1 MIPCPKLPLRWL
13 AVCAALSLCRLTPG
27 QELMEL
33 RLNDGRVLVG
43 VVRSQ
48 GPDYVVETREALVN
62 VARRDV
68 QSVRDRSA
76 LQAALKAKT
85 KKSGDSAFARFQLAK
100 IARQYGLEPEMWRL
114 LDSAIAALPPPD
126 RETGD
131 SLRRRLRDFLAELAP
146 ELLPVT
152 ARRAPTA
159 KRVQALLRLCH
170 ATTKPGKRAAI
181 EELLVREPNADQV
194 LREHARRHGSF
205 RQRIAAVAALQRRET
220 AGNTR
225 FVLRTTVLDR
235 SEKVRAAAAE
245 IGRVGVTAE
254 DVAYMASGL
263 GHTSAK
269 VRVRTASAL
278 GALGHQA
285 AIDFLVQA
293 GPHAAAGLRRA
304 PNDAGASR
312 GHIAF
317 LNQQAYVRDF
327 NVEVAAA
334 AFIAD
339 PQIDVLQSGTVL
351 DVTVV
356 GVTEVRKIVY
366 AYRSAL
372 KALAGRDPG
381 PDPRAWATWRE
392 RLPPKT
398 KPARTRAR

>member
-1 MIPCPKLPLRWL
+1 MIQCLELPLRWL
-13 AVCAALSLCRLTPG
+13 AVCAALSLG
-27 QELMEL
+27 ASASSQELMEL

-48 GPDYVVETREALVN
+48 GPDYVVETRDALVR
-62 VARRDV
+62 VARQDV
-68 QSVRDRSA
+68 QRQRDRRA
-76 LQAALKAKT
+76 LQAALKAKVQGSDDT
-85 KKSGDSAFARFQLAK
+85 VFARLQLAK

-114 LDSAIAALPPPD
+114 LDKAIAALPAAE
-126 RETGD
+126 RATGD
-131 SLRRRLRDFLAELAP
+131 SLRRRLRDFLAELTP
-146 ELLPVT
+146 DLLPASV
-152 ARRAPTA
+152 RRAPTA

-170 ATTKPGKRAAI
+170 ATTKPGKQAAI
-181 EELLVREPNADQV
+181 EELLVREPNADQA

-220 AGNTR
+220 KGNTR

-235 SEKVRAAAAE
+235 SERVREAAAE
-245 IGRVGVTAE
+245 IGRGSVTAE
-254 DVAYMASGL
+254 DVAYMAGGL

-269 VRVRTASAL
+269 VRVRTAAAL
-278 GALGHQA
+278 GALGHRA
-285 AIDFLVQA
+285 AIDLLVQA

-304 PNDAGASR
+304 SNDAGASR
-312 GHIAF
+312 GHVAF

-327 NVEVAAA
+327 DIEVAAA

-351 DVTVV
+351 DVTVA
-356 GVTEVRKIVY
+356 GVTEVRRIIY

-392 RLPPKT
+392 RLPTTK
-398 KPARTRAR
+398 KPARTGAR